1 MPEAILGLVIVALLV
16 ERYFADRN
24 HQRETQRLVN
34 AVLAKTPGELAL
46 LNREMESVPVSPRPE
61 PSSIDGFEGQA
72 GLS

>member
-1 MPEAILGLVIVALLV
+1 MSEAILGFVILALLV

-24 HQRETQRLVN
+24 HQRETQKLVN

-46 LNREMESVPVSPRPE
+46 LNREPERALVAARPE
-61 PSSIDGFEGQA
+61 PSPLDGFEGQA